1 MAASWFGGW
10 FCQTD
15 MFTFSA
21 SIAKL
26 TQENTLKCWNWLWT
40 SLISCLESKN
50 ITFSRITPLYILPKW
65 PDFFRSKNVHLLEW
79 PVRSPDLNIME
90 NIWSMLVDI
99 VYDKKQY
106 ENTTDLWEAIRAAAD
121 LISSEKVL
129 QVENLYRDI
138 TARLIEVIEAKGQT
152 IKRWNTT

>member
-1 MAASWFGGW
+1 
-10 FCQTD
+10 
-15 MFTFSA
+15 
-21 SIAKL
+21 
-26 TQENTLKCWNWLWT
+26 
-40 SLISCLESKN
+40 
-50 ITFSRITPLYILPKW
+50 
-65 PDFFRSKNVHLLEW
+65 
-79 PVRSPDLNIME
+79 
-90 NIWSMLVDI
+90 MLVDI

-152 IKRWNTT
+152 IKR